1 MTDHQNDP
9 LLAEAIARR
18 DESRAQILRSRTN
31 RMGGSAV
38 DRLANA
44 FDKMEEQ
51 AEKASRTSRP
61 LWPISSP
68 SSPIR
73 KASATTG
80 WRGRNA

>member
-51 AEKASRTSRP
+51 AEKASRTSSSALADIEPLKPDPEGISHHRLARP
-61 LWPISSP
+61 
-68 SSPIR
+68 
-73 KASATTG
+73 
-80 WRGRNA
+80 

>member
-51 AEKASRTSRP
+51 AEKASGTSSSALADIEPLKPDPEGTSHHRP
-61 LWPISSP
+61 ARP
-68 SSPIR
+68 
-73 KASATTG
+73 
-80 WRGRNA
+80 